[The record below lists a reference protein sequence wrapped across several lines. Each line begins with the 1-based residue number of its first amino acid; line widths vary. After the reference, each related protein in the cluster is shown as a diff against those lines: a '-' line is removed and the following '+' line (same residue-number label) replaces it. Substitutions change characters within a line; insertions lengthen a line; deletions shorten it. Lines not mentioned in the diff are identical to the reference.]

1 MGTKIRNLTDTI
13 TTIGDNDFLVVAT
26 SDNKTAKISGLNAK
40 TAITGG
46 GMEIPVVVSK
56 NIPYGGSGGFDRD
69 ETGVVLSYIS
79 IGEDNKHGY
88 GEVGG
93 PWFKLHFE
101 GNGNT
106 YTSGKIL
113 MTSQNVR

>member
-40 TAITGG
+40 TSITGG
-46 GMEIPVVVSK
+46 GMEIPVVVAK
-56 NIPYGGSGGFDRD
+56 NIPYAGSGRFLKD
-69 ETGVVLSYIS
+69 EQGVVLSYIS
-79 IGEDNKHGY
+79 IGEDNKSGY

-93 PWFKLHFE
+93 PWFQLTFE
-101 GNGNT
+101 GNGKT

-113 MTSQNVR
+113 MSQQNTR